1 MSRALRSDDK
11 RPKRAS
17 RRGDLGQ
24 AEYERLAEF
33 RYLLRQFLAFSE
45 DAATG
50 AGLTAQQ
57 HQALLAIR
65 GRPGPD
71 PLTIGALAERLSIQP
86 HSAVGL
92 IDRLEA
98 KGLIRRGGAAGDRRQ
113 VLLELTEGAETLL
126 SGLSVAHRNELKRLA
141 PLLRGLL
148 AAFDPPK
155 GK

>member
-1 MSRALRSDDK
+1 VKRS
-11 RPKRAS
+11 
-17 RRGDLGQ
+17 GDLDP

-45 DAATG
+45 DAA
-50 AGLTAQQ
+50 ADVGLTAQQ

-65 GRPGPD
+65 GHRGPD
-71 PLTIGALAERLSIQP
+71 PLTMGVLAERLAVQP

-126 SGLSVAHRNELKRLA
+126 RGLSVAHRNELKRLA

-148 AAFDPPK
+148 ATFDKPARRK
-155 GK
+155 